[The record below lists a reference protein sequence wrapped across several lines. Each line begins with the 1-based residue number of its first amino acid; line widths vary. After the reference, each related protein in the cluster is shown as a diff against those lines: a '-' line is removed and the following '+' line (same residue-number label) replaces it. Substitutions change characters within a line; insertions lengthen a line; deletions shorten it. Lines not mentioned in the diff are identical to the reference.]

1 MHCADLAPGTL
12 MSMGPKHPFG
22 LGICWT
28 PAECWHTLD
37 EETVEVWPLVRI
49 DLMMRVLV
57 GMVIIAT
64 DCGESMTGRDR
75 LCWVGL
81 AGTALHF
88 RGM

>member
-1 MHCADLAPGTL
+1 MASGEDRLWKC
-12 MSMGPKHPFG
+12 G
-22 LGICWT
+22 LWMRRLEVW
-28 PAECWHTLD
+28 PLD